1 MYMYL
6 TELSFPLL
14 NPRLTLISNYSDYQ
28 EVKTGDDMPLV
39 IDPAKNGFEKVLR
52 EYQIEA
58 LKLIW
63 AHKGDGMTS
72 REVYLAVNDV
82 LGSKSVSRASI
93 INFLNAMCD
102 EKVLAFV
109 EETCKGGMR
118 RKYNTGLDES
128 GFKVH
133 IAEMVLK
140 SLVVDFPDET
150 ILAIR
155 NSLSGEQLG
164 SLHD

>member
-1 MYMYL
+1 
-6 TELSFPLL
+6 
-14 NPRLTLISNYSDYQ
+14 
-28 EVKTGDDMPLV
+28 MPLV
-39 IDPAKNGFEKVLR
+39 IDPTKDGFEKVLR

-63 AHKGDGMTS
+63 ANKGDGMTS
-72 REVYLAVNDV
+72 REVYIAVNDV
-82 LGSKSVSRASI
+82 LGARSISRASI

-102 EKVLAFV
+102 EGVLDFE
-109 EETCKGGMR
+109 EETCKGGKR
-118 RKYNTGLDES
+118 RKYSIGLDES

-133 IAEMVLK
+133 IVEMVLK

-150 ILAIR
+150 ISAIK
-155 NSLSGEQLG
+155 NSLNGDQLN